1 MQLFSKLT
9 YIFTKKQKIELLWV
23 FILITVG
30 AFLEL
35 AGVSVILPFVNA
47 IISPESVLSS
57 KGMNM
62 VYSAL
67 GFSDINGFII
77 FLALFIIFVYVLKNL
92 FLAYMYDV
100 QYRFN
105 YDNQR
110 ELSTMMMRRYIS
122 QPYSYHLVNGSE
134 KMIQHITKDID
145 MFMAAVSGAMFLA
158 TELFVCIAIVTYL
171 FIKDKSIT
179 LGLLIVMLAFVGIYF
194 IFIKGRVK
202 TYGIEV
208 RKDNE
213 KINKTII
220 ESFGGIKEIKILER
234 ENYFIEKYDDSYA
247 QFAEA
252 QRKYQLL
259 SVVPRPIM
267 EAVCISGMLSVV
279 ALKMARGVSMAY
291 FIPTLSLFVVAA
303 FRMLP
308 SFSRISSYMSQ
319 VIFNKAAVDFV
330 YNDLKTISA
339 LPISNSEDNKIDD
352 IIFNDKI
359 TVENVSFSY
368 ARNLKD
374 VLDSVNMEIHKN
386 ESVGLIGPS
395 GQGKTT
401 LADLLLGLLMPTAGS
416 IKVDGNSISGK
427 MNLWHS
433 KVGYIPQTIFLCD
446 DTIKNN
452 IAFGVKEEDI
462 NDERIWEA
470 LKEAQLLDFISE
482 LEDGIN
488 TYVGERG
495 VRLSGGQRQRI
506 GIARA
511 LYNKPDILVLD
522 EATSALD
529 NDTEIAVMDA
539 INNLMGNK
547 TLIIIAHRLS
557 TIKNC
562 DSVYQVNEGK
572 ITRVYDINQ

>member
-1 MQLFSKLT
+1 MQLFKKLN

-158 TELFVCIAIVTYL
+158 TELFVCIAIITYL

-179 LGLLIVMLAFVGIYF
+179 LGLMFVMLAFVGIYF

-433 KVGYIPQTIFLCD
+433 KVGYIPQTIFLSD

-462 NDERIWEA
+462 NDEKIWEA
-470 LKEAQLLDFISE
+470 LKEAQLIDFISE

>member
-1 MQLFSKLT
+1 MQLIKKLN
-9 YIFTKKQKIELLWV
+9 YIFTKEQKIGLLWV

-92 FLAYMYDV
+92 FLSYMYNV

-158 TELFVCIAIVTYL
+158 TELFVCIAIITYL

-179 LGLLIVMLAFVGIYF
+179 LGLMIVMLAFVGLYF

-202 TYGIEV
+202 AYGIEV

-234 ENYFIEKYDDSYA
+234 ENYFIDIYDKSYA
-247 QFAEA
+247 YFAEA

-267 EAVCISGMLSVV
+267 EAVCIMGMLSV
-279 ALKMARGVSMAY
+279 AAIKMARGVSMTY

-330 YNDLKTISA
+330 YDDLKTIPVLS
-339 LPISNSEDNKIDD
+339 INRNEDNKNED

-368 ARNLKD
+368 SRNLKD

-446 DTIKNN
+446 DTIRNN

-470 LKEAQLLDFISE
+470 LKEAQLIDFISE
-482 LEDGIN
+482 LEHGIN
-488 TYVGERG
+488 TRVGERG

>member
-1 MQLFSKLT
+1 
-9 YIFTKKQKIELLWV
+9 
-23 FILITVG
+23 
-30 AFLEL
+30 
-35 AGVSVILPFVNA
+35 
-47 IISPESVLSS
+47 
-57 KGMNM
+57 
-62 VYSAL
+62 
-67 GFSDINGFII
+67 
-77 FLALFIIFVYVLKNL
+77 
-92 FLAYMYDV
+92 
-100 QYRFN
+100 
-105 YDNQR
+105 
-110 ELSTMMMRRYIS
+110 
-122 QPYSYHLVNGSE
+122 
-134 KMIQHITKDID
+134 
-145 MFMAAVSGAMFLA
+145 
-158 TELFVCIAIVTYL
+158 
-171 FIKDKSIT
+171 
-179 LGLLIVMLAFVGIYF
+179 
-194 IFIKGRVK
+194 
-202 TYGIEV
+202 
-208 RKDNE
+208 
-213 KINKTII
+213 
-220 ESFGGIKEIKILER
+220 
-234 ENYFIEKYDDSYA
+234 
-247 QFAEA
+247 
-252 QRKYQLL
+252 
-259 SVVPRPIM
+259 M
-267 EAVCISGMLSVV
+267 EAVCIMGMLSVV
-279 ALKMARGVSMAY
+279 AIKMARGVSMTY

-330 YNDLKTISA
+330 YDDLKTIPVLS
-339 LPISNSEDNKIDD
+339 INRNEDNKNED

-368 ARNLKD
+368 SRNLKD

-446 DTIKNN
+446 DTIRNN

-470 LKEAQLLDFISE
+470 LKEAQLIDFISE
-482 LEDGIN
+482 LEYGIN
-488 TYVGERG
+488 TRVGERG

>member
-1 MQLFSKLT
+1 MQLIKKLN
-9 YIFTKKQKIELLWV
+9 YIFTKEQKIGLLWV

-92 FLAYMYDV
+92 FLSYMYNV

-158 TELFVCIAIVTYL
+158 TELFVCIAIITYL

-179 LGLLIVMLAFVGIYF
+179 LGLMIVMLAFVGLYF

-202 TYGIEV
+202 AYGIEV

-234 ENYFIEKYDDSYA
+234 ENYFIDIYDKSYA
-247 QFAEA
+247 YFAEA

-267 EAVCISGMLSVV
+267 EAVCIMGMLSVV
-279 ALKMARGVSMAY
+279 AIKMARGVSMTY

-330 YNDLKTISA
+330 YDDLKTIPVLS
-339 LPISNSEDNKIDD
+339 INRNEDNKNED

-368 ARNLKD
+368 SRNLKD

-446 DTIKNN
+446 DTIRNN

-470 LKEAQLLDFISE
+470 LKEAQLIDFISE

>member
-1 MQLFSKLT
+1 MQLLSKLN
-9 YIFTKKQKIELLWV
+9 YIFSKKQKLELLWV

-62 VYSAL
+62 VYSLL
-67 GFSDINGFII
+67 GFKDANGFII

-92 FLAYMYDV
+92 FLSYMYNV

-158 TELFVCIAIVTYL
+158 TELFVCIAIITYL

-179 LGLLIVMLAFVGIYF
+179 LGLLIVMLAFVGLYF

-247 QFAEA
+247 HFAEA

-319 VIFNKAAVDFV
+319 VIFNKAAVDYV

-339 LPISNSEDNKIDD
+339 LSISNSEDNKIDD

-374 VLDSVNMEIHKN
+374 VLESVNMEIHKN

-416 IKVDGNSISGK
+416 IKVDGNSISEK
-427 MNLWHS
+427 MILWHS

-462 NDERIWEA
+462 NDELIWEA
-470 LKEAQLLDFISE
+470 LEEAQLLDFISE

-488 TYVGERG
+488 TCVGERG

-539 INNLMGNK
+539 INSLLGNK

-557 TIKNC
+557 TIKKC
-562 DSVYQVNEGK
+562 DSIYQVNEGK

>member
-1 MQLFSKLT
+1 MQLFKKLN

-158 TELFVCIAIVTYL
+158 TELFVCIAIITYL

-179 LGLLIVMLAFVGIYF
+179 LGLMFVMLAFVGLYF

-330 YNDLKTISA
+330 YNDLKNISA

-433 KVGYIPQTIFLCD
+433 KVGYIPQTIFLSD

-462 NDERIWEA
+462 NDEKIWEA
-470 LKEAQLLDFISE
+470 LKEAQLIDFISE

>member
-1 MQLFSKLT
+1 MQLFKKLN

-77 FLALFIIFVYVLKNL
+77 FLALLIIFVYVLKNL

-158 TELFVCIAIVTYL
+158 TELFVCIAIITYL

-179 LGLLIVMLAFVGIYF
+179 LGLMFVMLAFVGLYF

-319 VIFNKAAVDFV
+319 VIFNKAAVDFA
-330 YNDLKTISA
+330 YNDLKNISA

-416 IKVDGNSISGK
+416 IKVDGNSISEK
-427 MNLWHS
+427 MTLWHS

-462 NDERIWEA
+462 NDEKIWEA
-470 LKEAQLLDFISE
+470 LEEAQLLDFISE

-562 DSVYQVNEGK
+562 DAVYQVNEGK

>member
-1 MQLFSKLT
+1 MQLFKKLN

-77 FLALFIIFVYVLKNL
+77 FLALLIIFVYVLKNL

-158 TELFVCIAIVTYL
+158 TELFVCIAIITYL

-179 LGLLIVMLAFVGIYF
+179 LGLMFVMLAFVGLYF

-319 VIFNKAAVDFV
+319 VIFNKAAVDFA
-330 YNDLKTISA
+330 YNDLKNISA

-416 IKVDGNSISGK
+416 IKVDGNSISEK
-427 MNLWHS
+427 MTLWHS

-462 NDERIWEA
+462 NDEKIWEA
-470 LKEAQLLDFISE
+470 LEEAQLLDFISE